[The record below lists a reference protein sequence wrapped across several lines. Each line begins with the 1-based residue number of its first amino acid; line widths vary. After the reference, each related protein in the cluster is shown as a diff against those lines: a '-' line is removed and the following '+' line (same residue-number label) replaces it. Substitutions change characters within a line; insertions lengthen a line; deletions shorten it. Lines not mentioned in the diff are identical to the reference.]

1 LTQFEAGSVIL
12 SAIVATREFSD
23 GMVPFIVKEKAQII
37 RKSGVLEYYDQTVTM
52 DQVGGL
58 IHFKEYAEIKRAAF
72 SVEARAAG
80 VDAPKGVLLVGVPGT
95 GKSLVAKAM
104 AGGKMPLLRMDF
116 GALLAGLVGKSEEN
130 LRLALK
136 VAEATSPCVLWIDEI
151 EKALGGGGE
160 LDGGTAVRMLGSLLT
175 WMQETTAPVYVFAT
189 ANNVQ
194 ALKPELLRRFDDIM
208 WVDLPCRA
216 DRLQV
221 FNVHLSKRNRVI
233 KSSGHKWEALLDTT
247 WGFSGAEIEKV
258 VKSAIERVF
267 AAKKDLTIDDL
278 LDAASTIVPISVTME
293 NQITNLRSWA
303 ATRAIPA
310 SDPLEQKPQNVK
322 APAKNLK
329 ADLL

>member
-1 LTQFEAGSVIL
+1 MATGHVGIDNRA
-12 SAIVATREFSD
+12 AIAAHD
-23 GMVPFIVKEKAQII
+23 CPYQADDPGP
-37 RKSGVLEYYDQTVTM
+37 GVHF
-52 DQVGGL
+52 
-58 IHFKEYAEIKRAAF
+58 HFKEYAEIKRAAF
-72 SVEARAAG
+72 STEARNAG

-130 LRLALK
+130 LRMALK

-151 EKALGGGGE
+151 EKALGSGGE

-194 ALKPELLRRFDDIM
+194 ALKPELLRRFDDII

-221 FNVHLSKRNRVI
+221 LNVHLNKRNRQI
-233 KSSGHKWEALLDTT
+233 KMHEKKMEALLDTMC
-247 WGFSGAEIEKV
+247 GFSGAEIEKV

-267 AAKKDLTIDDL
+267 AEKRDLSIDHL
-278 LDAASTIVPISVTME
+278 LIASKSIVPISVTMAD
-293 NQITNLRSWA
+293 QITMLRAWA
-303 ATRAIPA
+303 STRAVPA
-310 SDPLEQKPQNVK
+310 SEPLEQKPQSKKMTAQNM
-322 APAKNLK
+322 K
-329 ADLL
+329 ADL